1 MTTEAK
7 RPLDTEA
14 KRPGDTEAKRP
25 GNTEAK
31 RPSAGATNPAV
42 PLRSGWVAHVA
53 RWAGL
58 SVVQFVLVEYIVSAT
73 WRGLYSYRNNFI
85 SELGISFCGPVGNW
99 PCSRLY
105 VLMNASIVLTGVA
118 LIAAGA
124 SWFAIRRIDARAA
137 AFFIVAGSGGVVA
150 GAVNQ
155 GVNYPIHS
163 FGATALFLF
172 GSFALV
178 IAGGHHTLRRP
189 IQVVVT
195 ALGCTG
201 LAGYLCYV
209 SGHEF
214 GLGIGSIE
222 RITTY
227 TLLVGVLVLSVSHFN
242 ATRAPKTIDVPA

>member
-7 RPLDTEA
+7 RPHVTE
-14 KRPGDTEAKRP
+14 T
-25 GNTEAK
+25 T
-31 RPSAGATNPAV
+31 RPSSGATKPTA

-85 SELGISFCGPVGNW
+85 SELGISFCGPAGDW

-105 VLMNASIVLTGVA
+105 VLMNSSIVLIGVA
-118 LIAAGA
+118 LIAAGG
-124 SWFAIRRIDARAA
+124 SWYAIRRIDGRAA
-137 AFFIVAGSGGVVA
+137 AFFIVAGAGGVIA

-178 IAGGHHTLRRP
+178 IAGGHRTLRREVRV
-189 IQVVVT
+189 IVT

-201 LAGYLCYV
+201 LAGYLSYA

-214 GLGIGSIE
+214 GLGIGSME

-227 TLLVGVLVLSVSHFN
+227 TLLVGILVLSVSHFK
-242 ATRAPKTIDVPA
+242 ATRVPKTIDESA